1 MMGGAYFISAAQS
14 AFANKLI
21 HYLRVNVPEVDPM
34 AVIATGATQ
43 FGSTFPPTATPGIL
57 LSYMQSLH
65 VVFAIAIALAG
76 VAAVVSW
83 FAKWQTIHVRM

>member
-1 MMGGAYFISAAQS
+1 MGGAYFISAAQS

-21 HYLRVNVPEVDPM
+21 HYLQVNVPELDPM

-43 FGSTFPPTATPGIL
+43 FSSTFPPTAIPGIL

-76 VAAVVSW
+76 VSAVVSL
-83 FAKWQTIHVRM
+83 FAKWQIIQLRM